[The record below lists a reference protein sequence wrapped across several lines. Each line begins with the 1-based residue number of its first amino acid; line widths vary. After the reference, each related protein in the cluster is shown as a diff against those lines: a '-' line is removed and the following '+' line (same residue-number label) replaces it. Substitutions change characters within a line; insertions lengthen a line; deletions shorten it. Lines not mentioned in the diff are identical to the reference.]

1 MESYIDFPKFT
12 FFSLTNRPDMIR
24 YLKSLTALDGA
35 LGGKVR
41 VEGRLFKVSS

>member
-1 MESYIDFPKFT
+1 
-12 FFSLTNRPDMIR
+12 MIR

-41 VEGRLFKVSS
+41 VEGRLFKVGS